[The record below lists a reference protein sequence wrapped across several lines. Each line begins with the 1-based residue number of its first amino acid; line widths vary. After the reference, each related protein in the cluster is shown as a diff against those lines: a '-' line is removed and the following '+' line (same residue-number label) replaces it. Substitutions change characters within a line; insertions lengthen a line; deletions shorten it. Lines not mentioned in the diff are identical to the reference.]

1 MQLAATQIVRT
12 SQPLRYSSFVP
23 ATGPESGEIDA
34 DVFLRQI
41 IETCASNVAV
51 LDESGA
57 VLYLSRRWSETN
69 PEGESSEPDAL
80 IGEKLRL
87 SSGDGRDLFAE
98 DLQRILAGHEREFH
112 KEYSYADGS
121 IWFRIDAA
129 RLNLPH
135 SNNLRVLVTRE
146 NVTRHKQAEEA
157 LRNLGGQLIKG
168 QEDER
173 RRVARELHDDLNQ
186 RLAILSIELEQLGLK
201 MPKDRQDLSVS
212 VRTLRV
218 RAQEI
223 SSEIHR
229 LSHQLHPTKLDHLGL
244 AAGIK
249 TLCEEVSE
257 HHHIQ
262 IDFSL
267 SGFPAVLSPDVSLC
281 VYRVAQESL
290 HNITK
295 HSGARTAQVSLMKTS
310 RAIHLRVSDTG
321 CGFDNGSSGTRNGL
335 GLISMKERMR
345 LAGGTITI
353 RSRSMIGTQID
364 VQVPLAASA

>member
-1 MQLAATQIVRT
+1 MQLAAPQIIRT
-12 SQPLRYSSFVP
+12 SQALRYAP
-23 ATGPESGEIDA
+23 ATGSESGEIDA

-69 PEGESSEPDAL
+69 AEGKSSGPDAL

-87 SSGDGRDLFAE
+87 SSGDGRDPFAE
-98 DLQRILAGHEREFH
+98 DLLRILDGHEREVH
-112 KEYSYADGS
+112 KEYSYANGS

-135 SNNLRVLVTRE
+135 SNSLRVLVTRE

-157 LRNLGGQLIKG
+157 LRSLGGQLIKG

-186 RLAILSIELEQLGLK
+186 RLAILSLELDQLGLR
-201 MPKDRQDLSVS
+201 MPKDREDLSVS

-229 LSHQLHPTKLDHLGL
+229 LSHQLHPGKLDHLGL
-244 AAGIK
+244 AAGIR

-257 HHHIQ
+257 HHQIE

-267 SGFPAVLSPDVSLC
+267 SGFPALLSPDISLC

-295 HSGARTAQVSLMKTS
+295 HSGARTAQVALRKTT
-310 RAIHLRVSDTG
+310 RAIHLRVLDTG
-321 CGFDNGSSGTRNGL
+321 CGFDAASNGTGL
-335 GLISMKERMR
+335 GLISMKER
-345 LAGGTITI
+345 LNLVGGTITI
-353 RSRSMIGTQID
+353 RSRSMMGTQID
-364 VQVPLAASA
+364 VQVPCEASA

>member
-1 MQLAATQIVRT
+1 MVRT
-12 SQPLRYSSFVP
+12 PEALRYSAATP
-23 ATGPESGEIDA
+23 ANGPERNEIDS

-41 IETCASNVAV
+41 IETCASSVAV

-57 VLYLSRRWSETN
+57 VLYVSRRWSESNT
-69 PEGESSEPDAL
+69 ESESITEPDAL
-80 IGEKLRL
+80 IGNYLRL
-87 SSGDGRDLFAE
+87 SNGNGPDPLAK
-98 DLQRILAGHEREFH
+98 DLQRILDGHEGEFH
-112 KEYSYADGS
+112 REYFYAGLERS
-121 IWFRIDAA
+121 SWFRIHGA

-135 SNNLRVLVTRE
+135 SSSVRVLVTRE
-146 NVTRHKQAEEA
+146 DITRHKQAEET

-186 RLAILSIELEQLGLK
+186 RLALLSLELEQLGLK
-201 MPKDRQDLSVS
+201 VPKNRKDLSVS
-212 VRTLRV
+212 VQTLWT

-223 SSEIHR
+223 STEIHR
-229 LSHQLHPTKLDHLGL
+229 LSHQLHPAKLDHLGL
-244 AAGIK
+244 ATSIK
-249 TLCEEVSE
+249 SLCEEISA
-257 HHHIQ
+257 HHQIE

-267 SGFPAVLSPDVSLC
+267 SGFPAAVSPEVSLC

-295 HSGARTAQVSLMKTS
+295 HSGARTAQVALRKTAK
-310 RAIHLRVSDTG
+310 AIHLRVLDTG
-321 CGFDNGSSGTRNGL
+321 CGFDTRSPGNQEGL
-335 GLISMKERMR
+335 GLVSMKERLR

-364 VQVPLAASA
+364 VQVPLEASA